1 MNTIAV
7 VQDQCCNTVTLKLL
21 IMSTNMERKLVK
33 IFKAMPYIITITVRR
48 VQNVGLIV
56 PVVVKHS
63 VTSTVF
69 IARCYA
75 ERGYE
80 IVCRLSVRLSVR
92 DV

>member
-48 VQNVGLIV
+48 VQNVCLIAL
-56 PVVVKHS
+56 VVKHS

-92 DV
+92 NV